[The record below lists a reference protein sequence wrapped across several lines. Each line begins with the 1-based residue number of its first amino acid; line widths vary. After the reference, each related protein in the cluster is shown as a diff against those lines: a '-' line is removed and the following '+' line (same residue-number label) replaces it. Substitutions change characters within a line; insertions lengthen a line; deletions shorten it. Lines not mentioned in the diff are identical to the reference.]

1 MGPNGGSAR
10 PADRRD
16 DRAVTSVVGI
26 LLLVVVTVVVGATI
40 GVFALQYGQ
49 QTTDVAPNAELDFE
63 YRYFDDGV
71 AKNDSITIVHTDGDT
86 LDRSRLEVVVG
97 NDTVFNDTGDSESNS
112 RTNQVEGL
120 IVEVDDGD
128 FNDLNKPCR
137 LSPPDTCNGPP
148 GDGDGSDR
156 DVVHQWEEEVQAGQ
170 RLVIQ
175 ERNHEDSYDV
185 VQPGERIAVVWHG
198 EENSAVIAEETVA
211 PNAAGGGS

>member
-1 MGPNGGSAR
+1 MGPNGGS
-10 PADRRD
+10 ADRRD

-71 AKNDSITIVHTDGDT
+71 AKNDLITIVHTDGDT

-97 NDTVFNDTGDSESNS
+97 NDTVFNDTSNSESQGS
-112 RTNQVEGL
+112 TKIRGL
-120 IVEVDDGD
+120 ILEVDAGD
-128 FNDLNKPCR
+128 FNDLNKPDR
-137 LSPPDTCNGPP
+137 LAPKKKHKGGPP
-148 GDGDGSDR
+148 GDSDGADPG
-156 DVVHQWEEEVQAGQ
+156 VVHQWEEEVQAGQ

-175 ERNHEDSYDV
+175 ERNADQAYDV
-185 VQPGERIAVVWHG
+185 IQPGERIVVIWHG
-198 EENSAVIAEETVA
+198 EENSAIIAAETVA
-211 PNAAGGGS
+211 PDATDEDP